1 MWQCQHCWV
10 FMMWQVSQGSLSSRT
25 SREAFFSFSVFSFFS
40 VRRRGGR
47 KKNSVHFGWS
57 TSEFRVR
64 RSCFW
69 SDFSQL
75 FCSLTCETEQAA
87 SGQPTVVDFFE
98 DLWDDASE
106 SFEMNQVL
114 NVCMYTDTGSLWDVL
129 KSREFYGEGIAKV
142 PFSCE
147 AHSSGAGQPG
157 PRCHLCCPLT
167 RHIACSLSLRVH
179 LSEIRLTGSPCLVE
193 WGESQERFLL
203 NCLAQSKMLAVVI
216 LNKHLAV

>member
-1 MWQCQHCWV
+1 MLALLGIYHVTGLGGQPQFSYQPWG
-10 FMMWQVSQGSLSSRT
+10 FLL
-25 SREAFFSFSVFSFFS
+25 FFFSFFS
-40 VRRRGGR
+40 VRRKGGR
-47 KKNSVHFGWS
+47 KRNSVHFGWS

-87 SGQPTVVDFFE
+87 SGQPTVADVFE

-147 AHSSGAGQPG
+147 AHSSGAGHPG
-157 PRCHLCCPLT
+157 PRCHPCCPLT
-167 RHIACSLSLRVH
+167 RHIARSLSLC
-179 LSEIRLTGSPCLVE
+179 EIRLTDSPCHIVE
-193 WGESQERFLL
+193 WGKSQ
-203 NCLAQSKMLAVVI
+203 
-216 LNKHLAV
+216 